1 MELVYL
7 FTLGRCLLKRY
18 RIVWA
23 KRLDDIKGGTWRL
36 WKEGMGM
43 EASWVTYP
51 SPHIF
56 FYMDC
61 DLCSAPSPS

>member
-1 MELVYL
+1 MESVYL

-23 KRLDDIKGGTWRL
+23 KRLDDIKGGTL
-36 WKEGMGM
+36 
-43 EASWVTYP
+43 STY
-51 SPHIF
+51 F

-61 DLCSAPSPS
+61 DLCSALFPP